1 MSYKRCPYCESLID
15 PGEQNCG
22 CIEQENLI
30 RQKYNKLITVDKD
43 GQLEIRTE
51 ERKRNYAV
59 C

>member
-1 MSYKRCPYCESLID
+1 MYYRECPICGGLLD
-15 PGEQNCG
+15 PGEQCE
-22 CIEQENLI
+22 CMEKDNLI
-30 RQKYNKLITVDKD
+30 RQKYDKLTTVNKD